1 MKKIYLCLLAAL
13 TALALCASA
22 SAAVVEPDEDFY
34 YLDTA
39 NVLSRETEG
48 TIYFCN
54 QQLYEQCGGQIVV
67 AALEGIDGA
76 DIYDYAYEL
85 FNEWG
90 IGSAEE
96 NNGFLLLMAIE
107 EDDYYMLAGSGVDGV
122 FSSSVLNE
130 MMDEYLEPS
139 FAAKNYDA
147 AALDF
152 FGAVLERYA
161 DYYNLDL
168 DLADGK
174 AAYEQYQASDESASD
189 LGGAGA
195 SNREENREINLN
207 HEIETEL
214 HETMGG
220 FNMIWSVLKTV
231 VGFVLLIVV
240 LNLLFGGRSRRRS
253 RPSVLPFFI
262 LGRRRPPRPPRPH
275 HHEPRPPRHDDHR
288 DRGPRPPFGGGRSG
302 GFGGGH
308 GGGGSFGGGRSG
320 GFGGGR
326 GGGGGSFGGGAGRG
340 RH

>member
-1 MKKIYLCLLAAL
+1 MKKLCLCILTVLIAL
-13 TALALCASA
+13 TAFASA
-22 SAAVVEPDEDFY
+22 SAVVEPDEDFY

-54 QQLYEQCGGQIVV
+54 QKLYEQCGGQIVV
-67 AALEGIDGA
+67 AALKSIGGA

-107 EDDYYMLAGSGVDGV
+107 EDDYYMLAGSGIDGV

-139 FAAKNYDA
+139 FAAKDYDA

-152 FGAVLERYA
+152 FGAVLDRYA

-168 DLADGK
+168 KLADGK
-174 AAYEQYQASDESASD
+174 AAYEQYQASGESTAS
-189 LGGAGA
+189 AP
-195 SNREENREINLN
+195 NREPKREINLN

-214 HETMGG
+214 DEAMGG
-220 FNMIWSVLKTV
+220 FNLIWSILKTV
-231 VGFVLLIVV
+231 AGFVLLIVV

-253 RPSVLPFFI
+253 GPSVLPFII
-262 LGRRRPPRPPRPH
+262 LGRRRPPRPPRPPRPH
-275 HHEPRPPRHDDHR
+275 PHPPRPPRRDDHR
-288 DRGPRPPFGGGRSG
+288 GSGPKPPFGGGFGGG
-302 GFGGGH
+302 GFGGGRG